1 METMNRTRSN
11 VPPSLGITLSLALG
25 FLTAAPA
32 IAQLGVAE
40 RAGEALDNAGRSI
53 RRGVENAIERGRAP
67 IYDRQLLARVFGRIQ
82 WDKTLT
88 GSTLDLEVR
97 DEGIVIL
104 RGAVATPEA
113 KDRAVLLARDTI
125 GVTQVIDELS
135 VLPPARVIP
144 GDGAVPT
151 PAPTTHAATI
161 RVRPARVEPATGSA
175 PVVKPARVVPAP
187 PPSTGT
193 GDDVIITP

>member
-1 METMNRTRSN
+1 M
-11 VPPSLGITLSLALG
+11 LSLVLG

-40 RAGEALDNAGRSI
+40 RAGEALDNAGRTI

-82 WDKTLT
+82 WDKTLN

-97 DEGIVIL
+97 DEGTVIL

-113 KDRAVLLARDTI
+113 KDRAILLARDTI
-125 GVTQVIDELS
+125 GVTQVVDELS
-135 VLPPARVIP
+135 VLPPARLIP
-144 GDGAVPT
+144 GDGAATT
-151 PAPTTHAATI
+151 PAPASNAATI
-161 RVRPARVEPATGSA
+161 RVRPARTAPATKPA
-175 PVVKPARVVPAP
+175 PVVKPSRVVPAP
-187 PPSTGT
+187 LPDTGEE
-193 GDDVIITP
+193 VIITP